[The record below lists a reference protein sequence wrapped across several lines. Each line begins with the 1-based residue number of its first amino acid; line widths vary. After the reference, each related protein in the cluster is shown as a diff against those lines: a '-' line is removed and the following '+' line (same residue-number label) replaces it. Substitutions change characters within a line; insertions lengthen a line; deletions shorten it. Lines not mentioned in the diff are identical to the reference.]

1 MKTRVD
7 ARFREEAHA
16 FELRYTCESC
26 AHYDPDRQRCGNG
39 YPTEPH
45 RQRDLKAEREL
56 LFCKQFEL
64 G

>member
-1 MKTRVD
+1 VD
-7 ARFREEAHA
+7 ERFRDEVGA
-16 FELRYTCESC
+16 FALRYTCESC
-26 AHYDPDRQRCGNG
+26 AHYDAEGQRCGNG

-45 RQRDLKAEREL
+45 RARDLKAAREL

>member
-7 ARFREEAHA
+7 ERFRREARA
-16 FELRYTCESC
+16 FELRYSCESC
-26 AHYDPDRQRCGNG
+26 AHYDVEGQRCGNG

-45 RQRDLKAEREL
+45 RARDLKTLGEL